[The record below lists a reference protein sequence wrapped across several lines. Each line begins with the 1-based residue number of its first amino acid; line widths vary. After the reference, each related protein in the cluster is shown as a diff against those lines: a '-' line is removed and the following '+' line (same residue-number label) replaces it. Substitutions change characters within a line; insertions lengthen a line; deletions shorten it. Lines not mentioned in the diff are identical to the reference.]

1 LADVRRLK
9 RDRCIGRGR
18 WRSLFSIEKMRA
30 ANVVARQRKGKSMG
44 RIDTLLAA
52 MTLDEKIG
60 QLNMVAASRVV
71 TGPGELHDLQEGI
84 RAGRIGNLLNLW
96 GVDETRAVQRLAVQ
110 ESRLGVPLL
119 MGLDVIHGHHTI
131 FPVSLAEACQF
142 APDLWEK
149 TARVAA
155 EEAAEDG
162 VALTFAPMLDVARD
176 PRWGRIIESPGE
188 DTWVASQM
196 AQAKIRGFQG
206 QDLAA
211 RDSVAATAKHLCA
224 YGAVTAGREYASADV
239 SERALHEI
247 YLPPF
252 AAAVGARVAAVMPG
266 FIDIAGAPMTSN
278 AKLLQ
283 GWLRGVVG
291 FEGVVISDYNAVAEL
306 LNHGVASDLVEAAA
320 LALNAGVDIDM
331 TSGAYVQCLP
341 RALERGLVTI
351 ATIDACVMRVLKL
364 KERLGLFDDPYRR
377 GSVPLQARQAAERR
391 QLAREAA
398 RRAIVLLSNR
408 SGALPLSR
416 EVRRIAVIGPLA
428 AAQGEMLGSWASA
441 GRPQEAVSILD
452 GLKAALP
459 HCRIEQAEGVE
470 IAGDKGDGI
479 SVVVDLCVGA
489 EAIVLCLGESAAM
502 SGEAA
507 SRVDLG
513 LPGRQ
518 RALAEAILD
527 LGKRVVVTLS
537 SGRPL
542 ALPWLFERA
551 DAVLA
556 TWFLGHEAG
565 HAVADVL
572 TGKFNP
578 TGRLPVSWPR
588 HVGQVPIFYNELPS
602 GRPYAPD
609 VHYSSTYLDAPPTPQ
624 FPFGCGLSYSRF
636 ELNDLQCEP
645 TRVKADSAIDV
656 SLAVHNES
664 AVDGEATLFLFVRD
678 PVASVARPLLELK
691 GVQKAV
697 LAAGER
703 KTVTWRL
710 PVKDLS
716 FVGQNLDRVLEPG
729 RFEIHVGQSA
739 DPSGLLSCVI
749 ELVK

>member
-1 LADVRRLK
+1 
-9 RDRCIGRGR
+9 
-18 WRSLFSIEKMRA
+18 
-30 ANVVARQRKGKSMG
+30 MG
-44 RIDTLLAA
+44 RSDALLQK
-52 MTLDEKIG
+52 MTLEEKIG

-71 TGPGELHDLQEGI
+71 TGPGELRDLQEGI
-84 RAGRIGNLLNLW
+84 RTGRIGNLLNLW
-96 GVDETRAVQRLAVQ
+96 GADETRAVQRLAVE
-110 ESRLGVPLL
+110 ESGLGIPLL

-188 DTWVASQM
+188 DTWVASRM
-196 AQAKIRGFQG
+196 AAAKTRGFQG
-206 QDLAA
+206 RDLAA
-211 RDSVAATAKHLCA
+211 PNSLAATAKHLCA
-224 YGAVTAGREYASADV
+224 YGAVTAGREYASAEV
-239 SERALHEI
+239 SERTLHET

-252 AAAVGARVAAVMPG
+252 AESVRAGVAAIMPA
-266 FIDIAGAPMTSN
+266 FIDVSGAPMTAN

-283 GWLRGVVG
+283 GWLRGIVG
-291 FEGVVISDYNAVAEL
+291 FEGVLISDYNAVAEL
-306 LNHGVASDLVEAAA
+306 LNHGVAADLVEAAA

-331 TSGAYVQCLP
+331 TSGAYIQCLP
-341 RALERGLVTI
+341 EALDRGLVTM
-351 ATIDACVMRVLKL
+351 ATIDASVRRVLEL

-377 GSVPLQARQAAERR
+377 GSPPAQAARGPDRR
-391 QLAREAA
+391 ELARDAA
-398 RRAIVLLSNR
+398 RKAIVLLSNR
-408 SGALPLSR
+408 TAVLPLAPKIKR
-416 EVRRIAVIGPLA
+416 LAIVGPLA
-428 AAQGEMLGSWASA
+428 AAPGEMLGSWASA
-441 GRPQEAVSILD
+441 GKPEDVVSILE

-459 HCRIEQAEGVE
+459 QCQIDHAAGVDIDGQE
-470 IAGDKGDGI
+470 IGGI
-479 SVVVDLCVGA
+479 AAAIDLCASA
-489 EAIVLCLGESAAM
+489 EVVVLCLGESAAM

-507 SRVDLG
+507 SRTDLG

-527 LGKRVVVTLS
+527 LGEPVVVTLS

-542 ALPWLFERA
+542 TAPWLFERA

-572 TGKFNP
+572 TGTFNP
-578 TGRLPVSWPR
+578 TGRLPLSWPR
-588 HVGQVPIFYNELPS
+588 DVGQVPIFYNELPS
-602 GRPYAPD
+602 GRPYAPG
-609 VHYSSTYLDAPPTPQ
+609 VHYSSTYLDLPPTPQ
-624 FPFGCGLSYSRF
+624 FPFGHGLSYSRF
-636 ELNDLQCEP
+636 ALSDLRCKP
-645 TRVKADSAIDV
+645 TRVKAGDTIEV

-664 AVDGEATLFLFVRD
+664 PLAGEATLFLFARD
-678 PVASVARPLLELK
+678 PVASIPRPLLELK

-703 KTVTWRL
+703 TEVTWRL
-710 PVKDLS
+710 PVRDLS
-716 FVGQNLDRVLEPG
+716 FVGANFEPVLEPG

-739 DPSGLLSCVI
+739 DPSRLLSCAV
-749 ELVK
+749 ELMT

>member
-1 LADVRRLK
+1 
-9 RDRCIGRGR
+9 
-18 WRSLFSIEKMRA
+18 
-30 ANVVARQRKGKSMG
+30 MG
-44 RIDTLLAA
+44 RIDALLQK
-52 MTLDEKIG
+52 MTLEEKIG

-71 TGPGELHDLQEGI
+71 TGPGELRDLQEGI
-84 RAGRIGNLLNLW
+84 RTGRIGNLLNLW
-96 GVDETRAVQRLAVQ
+96 GADETRAVQRLAVE

-196 AQAKIRGFQG
+196 AAAKTRGFQG
-206 QDLAA
+206 SNLVAQ
-211 RDSVAATAKHLCA
+211 DSVAATAKHLCA
-224 YGAVTAGREYASADV
+224 YGAVTAGREYASAEV
-239 SERALHEI
+239 SERTLHEI

-252 AAAVGARVAAVMPG
+252 AAAVAAGTAAIMPA
-266 FIDIAGAPMTSN
+266 FIDVSGAPMTANS
-278 AKLLQ
+278 KLLQ

-291 FEGVVISDYNAVAEL
+291 FEGVLISDYNAVAEL
-306 LNHGVASDLVEAAA
+306 LNHGVAADLVEAVA

-331 TSGAYVQCLP
+331 TSGAYIQCLP
-341 RALERGLVTI
+341 GALERGLVTM
-351 ATIDACVMRVLKL
+351 ATIDASVRRVLEL
-364 KERLGLFDDPYRR
+364 KARLGLFDDPYRR
-377 GSVPLQARQAAERR
+377 GSAPPDARRAAERR
-391 QLAREAA
+391 ELARDAA
-398 RRAIVLLSNR
+398 RKAIVLLSNR
-408 SGALPLSR
+408 TGVLPLSPKIKR
-416 EVRRIAVIGPLA
+416 LAIIGPLA
-428 AAQGEMLGSWASA
+428 AAPGEMLGSWASA
-441 GRPQEAVSILD
+441 GKPEDVVSILE

-459 HCRIEQAEGVE
+459 QCQIDHAAGVD
-470 IAGDKGDGI
+470 IDGQETGGI
-479 SVVVDLCVGA
+479 RAAIDLCASA
-489 EAIVLCLGESAAM
+489 EAVVLCLGESAAM

-527 LGKRVVVTLS
+527 LGKPVVVTLS

-542 ALPWLFERA
+542 TAPWLFERA

-572 TGKFNP
+572 TGTFNP
-578 TGRLPVSWPR
+578 TGRLPLSWPR
-588 HVGQVPIFYNELPS
+588 DVGQVPIFYNELPV
-602 GRPYAPD
+602 GRPYAPG
-609 VHYSSTYLDAPPTPQ
+609 VHYSSTYLDLPPTPQ
-624 FPFGCGLSYSRF
+624 FPFGHGLSYSRF
-636 ELNDLQCEP
+636 AHDDLRCEP
-645 TRVKADSAIDV
+645 TRVKAGDTVEVTI
-656 SLAVHNES
+656 AVHNES
-664 AVDGEATLFLFVRD
+664 QVDGEATAFLFVRD

-691 GVQKAV
+691 GARKID
-697 LAAGER
+697 LKAGER
-703 KTVTWRL
+703 KDVTWRL
-710 PVKDLS
+710 PVEDLS
-716 FVGQNLDRVLEPG
+716 FFAPNLDRVLEPG

-739 DPSGLLSCVI
+739 DPASLLSAAI
-749 ELVK
+749 ELTS